1 MVRIVATEDQI
12 RQMNETRETIEF
24 VDAAGNRLGV
34 FAKSKDL
41 EDIRIA
47 KTRLASDDERLP
59 YSVVLEHLASLD
71 PS

>member
-12 RQMNETRETIEF
+12 RQMNKTDETIEF

-34 FAKSKDL
+34 FAKSADL

-47 KTRLASDDERLP
+47 RQRLASDEDRLP
-59 YSVVLEHLASLD
+59 YSAVLAHLASLGA
-71 PS
+71 S

>member
-12 RQMNETRETIEF
+12 RQMNEADETIEF

-34 FAKSKDL
+34 FAKSCDL

-47 KTRLASDDERLP
+47 RERLASGEERHP
-59 YSVVLEHLASLD
+59 YSAVLEHLASLD
-71 PS
+71 AT